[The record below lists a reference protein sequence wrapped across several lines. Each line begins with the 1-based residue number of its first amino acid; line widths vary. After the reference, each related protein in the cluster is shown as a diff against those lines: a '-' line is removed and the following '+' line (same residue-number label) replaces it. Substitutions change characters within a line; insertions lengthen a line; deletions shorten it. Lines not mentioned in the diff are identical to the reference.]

1 MRYGRSAVKIL
12 VCCENE
18 IVCDAVAL
26 SLSGAGH
33 QAVAS
38 ADPMQLAS
46 NLAGAGAL
54 VVDAVGGRRAIA
66 LLRDRGFAGRALVT
80 GVGPMDDLAELA
92 RKCGADGAL
101 GLDPLEDLP
110 ARFTAALSVRR
121 RVLIVD
127 DNEIVARF
135 LERELAGK
143 GFEVLYAPDAEVA
156 TTLLARRETRPDLIL
171 LDVKMPRI
179 DGPQFCRFVKRNERF
194 QGIKVILCTGAAR
207 DTVEQLAAEC
217 GADGFLF
224 KDEFLGKWVAEHAGG

>member
-1 MRYGRSAVKIL
+1 VKIL
-12 VCCENE
+12 VCCGNQ

-38 ADPMQLAS
+38 TDPMQLAS

-54 VVDAVGGRRAIA
+54 VVDATGGRRAIA
-66 LLRDRGFAGRALVT
+66 LLRDRGFVGRSLVT
-80 GVGPMDDLAELA
+80 GIAPPAELAELA
-92 RKCGADGAL
+92 RKCGAEGSL
-101 GLDPLEDLP
+101 GLDPLEGLP
-110 ARFTAALSVRR
+110 ARFAAAIAAHR

-143 GFEVLYAPDAEVA
+143 GFEVLYAPDAEAA
-156 TTLLARRETRPDLIL
+156 TAILARRETRPDLIL

-194 QGIKVILCTGAAR
+194 RGIKVILCTGLAR
-207 DTVEQLAAEC
+207 DTVEQLADEC

-224 KDEFLGKWVAEHAGG
+224 KDEFLGKWIVENAGG

>member
-1 MRYGRSAVKIL
+1 MRYGLPAVKIL
-12 VCCENE
+12 VCCGNE

-38 ADPMQLAS
+38 TDPMQLAA
-46 NLAGAGAL
+46 NLHGSGAL
-54 VVDAVGGRRAIA
+54 IVDAPGGRRAIA
-66 LLRDRGFAGRALVT
+66 LLRDRGFEGRALVT
-80 GVGPMDDLAELA
+80 GVAPPEELAELA
-92 RKCGADGAL
+92 RTFGADGAL
-101 GLDPLEDLP
+101 GLDPLDDLP
-110 ARFTAALSVRR
+110 ARFSAVIASRR
-121 RVLIVD
+121 RILIVD

-135 LERELAGK
+135 LERDLAGK
-143 GFEVLYAPDAEVA
+143 GFEVLYAPDAEAA
-156 TTLLARRETRPDLIL
+156 TTMLARRETRPDLIL

-194 QGIKVILCTGAAR
+194 RGIKVILCTGAAR

-224 KDEFLGKWVAEHAGG
+224 KDELLGKWVAEHAW

>member
-1 MRYGRSAVKIL
+1 VKIL
-12 VCCENE
+12 VCCGNE

-38 ADPMQLAS
+38 TDPMQLAS

-54 VVDAVGGRRAIA
+54 VVDVSRGRRAIA
-66 LLRDRGFAGRALVT
+66 LLRDRGFVGRSLVT
-80 GVGPMDDLAELA
+80 GIAPHAELAELA
-92 RKCGADGAL
+92 KKCGANGAL
-101 GLDPLEDLP
+101 VLDPIEELP
-110 ARFTAALSVRR
+110 ARFAAAMAAHR

-143 GFEVLYAPDAEVA
+143 GFEVLYAPDAEAA
-156 TTLLARRETRPDLIL
+156 TAILARRETRPDLIL

-194 QGIKVILCTGAAR
+194 RDIKVILCTGLAR

-224 KDEFLGKWVAEHAGG
+224 KDEFLGKWIAENAGG

>member
-1 MRYGRSAVKIL
+1 MRYGRHAVKVL
-12 VCCENE
+12 VCCQNE

-26 SLSGAGH
+26 SLSRAGH

-38 ADPMQLAS
+38 VDPLQLAS
-46 NLAGAGAL
+46 NLTGAEAL
-54 VVDAVGGRRAIA
+54 VVDGAAGRRAIA

-80 GVGPMDDLAELA
+80 GVASPEALAELTT
-92 RKCGADGAL
+92 RCGADGSL
-101 GLDPLEDLP
+101 GLDPLVELP
-110 ARFTAALSVRR
+110 ERFAAAMVRRR

-143 GFEVLYAPDAEVA
+143 GFEVLYAADAEAA
-156 TTLLARRETRPDLIL
+156 TAILARRETRPDLIL

-194 QGIKVILCTGAAR
+194 RGIKVVLCTGAAR
-207 DTVEQLAAEC
+207 ETVEQLAAEC

-224 KDEFLGKWVAEHAGG
+224 KDEFLGKWVAQHAQ

>member
-1 MRYGRSAVKIL
+1 MKIL
-12 VCCENE
+12 VCCGNQ

-38 ADPMQLAS
+38 TDPMQLAS
-46 NLAGAGAL
+46 NLTGAGAL
-54 VVDAVGGRRAIA
+54 VVDATGGRRAIA
-66 LLRDRGFAGRALVT
+66 LLRDRGFVGRSLVT
-80 GVGPMDDLAELA
+80 GIAPPAELAELA
-92 RKCGADGAL
+92 RKCGAEGSL
-101 GLDPLEDLP
+101 GLDPLEELP
-110 ARFTAALSVRR
+110 ARFAAAIAAHR

-143 GFEVLYAPDAEVA
+143 GFEVLYAPDAEAA
-156 TTLLARRETRPDLIL
+156 TAILARRETRPDLIL

-194 QGIKVILCTGAAR
+194 RGIKVILCTGLAR

-224 KDEFLGKWVAEHAGG
+224 KDEFLGKWIAENAG

>member
-1 MRYGRSAVKIL
+1 MRYGLGAVKVL

-26 SLSGAGH
+26 SLSRAGH

-38 ADPMQLAS
+38 SDPVQLAS
-46 NLAGAGAL
+46 NLAGADAL
-54 VVDAVGGRRAIA
+54 VVDGVSGRRAIA
-66 LLRDRGFAGRALVT
+66 LLRDRGFSGRALVT
-80 GVGPMDDLAELA
+80 GVATPEALAELGT
-92 RKCGADGAL
+92 RCGADGFL
-101 GLDPLEDLP
+101 GLDPLDELP
-110 ARFTAALSVRR
+110 ERFSAALATRR

-135 LERELAGK
+135 LSRELAGK
-143 GFEVLYAPDAEVA
+143 GFEVLYAADAEAA
-156 TTLLARRETRPDLIL
+156 TALLARRETRPDLIL

-194 QGIKVILCTGAAR
+194 RGIKVLLCTGAAR
-207 DTVEQLAAEC
+207 ESVEQLAAEC

-224 KDEFLGKWVAEHAGG
+224 KDEFLGKWVAEHAG

>member
-1 MRYGRSAVKIL
+1 VKIL
-12 VCCENE
+12 VCCGNA
-18 IVCDAVAL
+18 IVCDAVAM

-38 ADPMQLAS
+38 TDPMQLAS

-54 VVDAVGGRRAIA
+54 VVDASGGRRAIA
-66 LLRDRGFAGRALVT
+66 LLRDRGFVGRSLVT
-80 GVGPMDDLAELA
+80 GIAPPEELVELA
-92 RKCGADGAL
+92 RKCGADGTL
-101 GLDPLEDLP
+101 GLDPLEELP
-110 ARFTAALSVRR
+110 ARFAAAIAAHRR
-121 RVLIVD
+121 ILIVD
-127 DNEIVARF
+127 DNEIVARI

-143 GFEVLYAPDAEVA
+143 GFEVLYAQDAEAA
-156 TTLLARRETRPDLIL
+156 TAILARRETRPDLIL

-194 QGIKVILCTGAAR
+194 RGIKVILCTGLAR

-224 KDEFLGKWVAEHAGG
+224 KDEFLGKWIVENAGG

>member
-1 MRYGRSAVKIL
+1 VVKVL

-26 SLSGAGH
+26 ALSRAGH

-38 ADPMQLAS
+38 SDPLQLAS
-46 NLAGAGAL
+46 NLSGAGAL
-54 VVDAVGGRRAIA
+54 VVDATGGRRAIA
-66 LLRDRGFAGRALVT
+66 LLRDRGFHGRTLLT
-80 GVGPMDDLAELA
+80 GVASREELVELA
-92 RKCGADGAL
+92 KGCEADTTL
-101 GLDPLEDLP
+101 PLDPLEELP
-110 ARFTAALSVRR
+110 ERFAAAMARQR

-135 LERELAGK
+135 LSRELAGK
-143 GFEVLYAPDAEVA
+143 GFEVLFAPDAESA
-156 TTLLARRETRPDLIL
+156 TAILARRETRPDLIL

-194 QGIKVILCTGAAR
+194 RDIKVILCTGAAR
-207 DTVEQLAAEC
+207 ETVEQLAAEC

-224 KDEFLGKWVAEHAGG
+224 KDEFLGKWVAENAG

>member
-1 MRYGRSAVKIL
+1 MRYGRGAVKIL
-12 VCCENE
+12 VCCGNE

-38 ADPMQLAS
+38 ADPMQLAA
-46 NLAGAGAL
+46 NLEGAGAL
-54 VVDAVGGRRAIA
+54 IVDAGGGRRAIA
-66 LLRDRGFAGRALVT
+66 LLRDRGFVGRSLLT
-80 GVGPMDDLAELA
+80 GIAPMEELAELA
-92 RKCGADGAL
+92 TKCGADGAL
-101 GLDPLEDLP
+101 GLDPLEELP
-110 ARFTAALSVRR
+110 ARFAAAIRGRR

-135 LERELAGK
+135 LERELSGK
-143 GFEVLYAPDAEVA
+143 GFEVLYAPDAEAA

-194 QGIKVILCTGAAR
+194 RGIKVILCTGAAR

-224 KDEFLGKWVAEHAGG
+224 KDEFLGKWVAEHAG

>member
-1 MRYGRSAVKIL
+1 MKIL
-12 VCCENE
+12 VCCGNQ

-38 ADPMQLAS
+38 TDPMQLAS
-46 NLAGAGAL
+46 NLTGAGAL
-54 VVDAVGGRRAIA
+54 VVDATGGRRAIA
-66 LLRDRGFAGRALVT
+66 LLRDRGFVGRSLVT
-80 GVGPMDDLAELA
+80 GIAPPAELAELA
-92 RKCGADGAL
+92 RKCGAEGAL
-101 GLDPLEDLP
+101 GLDPLEELP
-110 ARFTAALSVRR
+110 ARFAAAIAAHR

-143 GFEVLYAPDAEVA
+143 GFEVLYAPDAEAA
-156 TTLLARRETRPDLIL
+156 TAILARRETRPDLIL

-194 QGIKVILCTGAAR
+194 HGIKVILCTGLAR

-224 KDEFLGKWVAEHAGG
+224 KDEFLGKWIVENAGG

>member
-1 MRYGRSAVKIL
+1 MRYGPGAVKVL

-26 SLSGAGH
+26 SLSRAGH

-38 ADPMQLAS
+38 SDPVQLAS
-46 NLAGAGAL
+46 NLAGADAL
-54 VVDAVGGRRAIA
+54 VVDGVSGRRAIA
-66 LLRDRGFAGRALVT
+66 LLRDRGFSGRALVT
-80 GVGPMDDLAELA
+80 GVATPEALAELGT
-92 RKCGADGAL
+92 RCGADGFL
-101 GLDPLEDLP
+101 GLDPLDELP
-110 ARFTAALSVRR
+110 ERFSAALATRR

-135 LERELAGK
+135 LSRELAGK
-143 GFEVLYAPDAEVA
+143 GFEVLYAADAEAA
-156 TTLLARRETRPDLIL
+156 TALLARRETRPDLIL

-194 QGIKVILCTGAAR
+194 RGIKVLLCTGAAR
-207 DTVEQLAAEC
+207 ESVEQLAADC

-224 KDEFLGKWVAEHAGG
+224 KDEFLGKWVAEHAG

>member
-1 MRYGRSAVKIL
+1 MRYGRGAVKIL
-12 VCCENE
+12 VCCGNE

-46 NLAGAGAL
+46 NLEGAGAL
-54 VVDAVGGRRAIA
+54 IVDAGGGRRAIA
-66 LLRDRGFAGRALVT
+66 LLRDRGFVGRSLLT
-80 GVGPMDDLAELA
+80 GIAPMEELAELA
-92 RKCGADGAL
+92 TKCGADGAL
-101 GLDPLEDLP
+101 GLDPLEELP
-110 ARFTAALSVRR
+110 ARFAAAIRGRR

-135 LERELAGK
+135 LERELSGK
-143 GFEVLYAPDAEVA
+143 GFEVLYAPDAEAA

-194 QGIKVILCTGAAR
+194 RGIKVILCTGAAR

-224 KDEFLGKWVAEHAGG
+224 KDEFLGKWVAEHAG

>member
-1 MRYGRSAVKIL
+1 MRYGPWAVKVL
-12 VCCENE
+12 VCCANE

-26 SLSGAGH
+26 SLSRAGH

-38 ADPMQLAS
+38 SDPVQLVS
-46 NLAGAGAL
+46 NLAGADAL
-54 VVDAVGGRRAIA
+54 VVDGAVGRRAIA

-80 GVGPMDDLAELA
+80 GVAEPEALALLA
-92 RKCGADGAL
+92 TRCGADGPL
-101 GLDPLEDLP
+101 GLDPLDEFP
-110 ARFTAALSVRR
+110 QRFTAALAARR

-135 LERELAGK
+135 LTRELAGK
-143 GFEVLYAPDAEVA
+143 GFEVLYAADAEAA
-156 TTLLARRETRPDLIL
+156 TAILARRETRPDLIL

-194 QGIKVILCTGAAR
+194 RGIKVLLCTGAAR
-207 DTVEQLAAEC
+207 ESVEQLAAEC

-224 KDEFLGKWVAEHAGG
+224 KDEFLGKWVAEHAG